1 MKFNIEY
8 FKTLLPE
15 NLQSIEIEYFDEID
29 STNSYLLHRKD
40 FLDRILVIADFQTA
54 GRGRFNRKWYSNPGE
69 NLMFSI
75 GLKNVD
81 LADLPKLSF
90 ITSLSVQE
98 AIEETLNLQ
107 LKIKWPNDLISDNKK
122 VCGILIE
129 TQIQNIE
136 KAKVV
141 IGIGINVNQT
151 NFPDEIKDKST
162 SLKLLLKIEINREI
176 LLSKILDLFFKYINI
191 ISSDFETIYK
201 RYKSKCT
208 GIGQKVSVLFG
219 DNIYTGIL
227 SDINRSGELELLT
240 ENSKISFNSGEITII
255 KE

>member
-176 LLSKILDLFFKYINI
+176 LLSKILDLYFKYINI
-191 ISSDFETIYK
+191 ISSDFETIYQK
-201 RYKSKCT
+201 YKSKCT
-208 GIGQKVSVLFG
+208 GIGQKISVLFG
-219 DNIYTGIL
+219 DYIYTGIL
-227 SDINRSGELELLT
+227 SNINRSGELELLT

>member
-219 DNIYTGIL
+219 NNIYTGIL

>member
-176 LLSKILDLFFKYINI
+176 LLSKILDLYFKYINI
-191 ISSDFETIYK
+191 ISSDFETIYQK
-201 RYKSKCT
+201 YKSKCT

>member
-8 FKTLLPE
+8 FKALLPE

-191 ISSDFETIYK
+191 ISSDFETIYQK
-201 RYKSKCT
+201 YKSKCT
-208 GIGQKVSVLFG
+208 GIGQKISVLFG
-219 DNIYTGIL
+219 DYIYTGIL

>member
-191 ISSDFETIYK
+191 ISSDFETIYQK
-201 RYKSKCT
+201 YKSKCT

-219 DNIYTGIL
+219 NNIYTGIL

>member
-15 NLQSIEIEYFDEID
+15 TLQSIEIEYFDEID

-136 KAKVV
+136 KTKVV

-208 GIGQKVSVLFG
+208 GIRQKVSVLFG
-219 DNIYTGIL
+219 NNIYTGIL

>member
-208 GIGQKVSVLFG
+208 GIGQKISVLFG
-219 DNIYTGIL
+219 NNIYTGIL

>member
-191 ISSDFETIYK
+191 ISSDFETIYQK
-201 RYKSKCT
+201 YKSKCT